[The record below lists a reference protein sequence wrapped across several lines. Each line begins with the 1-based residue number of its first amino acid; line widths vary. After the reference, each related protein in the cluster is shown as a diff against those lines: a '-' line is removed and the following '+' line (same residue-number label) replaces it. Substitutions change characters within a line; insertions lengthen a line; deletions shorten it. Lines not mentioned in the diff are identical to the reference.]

1 MIVQIIIAALIV
13 AFSIFIIYKN
23 IKKSAKGGCNCGGCS
38 KSNCASRNMTNGSC
52 NITLTKNDK

>member
-1 MIVQIIIAALIV
+1 MVVQIIIAALIV

-38 KSNCASRNMTNGSC
+38 KSNCTSRNMTNGSC
-52 NITLTKNDK
+52 NITLDKKDK